1 MALALA
7 ALIVPADLTVQADR
21 LVVLTVDQVFG
32 VVVPFQLQILAH
44 QHAVGLIDLTV
55 LVRQQIQLGVGSKI
69 EVFDVVALL
78 FGVHSVNMN
87 RNFLAVSVCI
97 VIIAAPPLR
106 FPIDLNFGTIRCLAE
121 VFEFTRLFTGVVV
134 LLGLFVFG
142 TRVGNIGGV
151 LGDPLLLLQSLDQLI
166 LAHIFVGH
174 SRGKVLDDLLFLLAD
189 VRDLQV
195 TDPELLAL
203 LQLNGFY
210 LLLQL
215 LVQPFLCVLQ
225 VLVGLYGICH
235 GDSLTDRR
243 VDLQGLF
250 AQVAVVDGNGG
261 FADLVGGSLSS
272 GIQSDLT
279 IGFRELRSQ
288 HGLDSGFIQVLFFP
302 KSKGVGDGLVA
313 ILLGGGV
320 GAVRVLLQVLVG
332 FAVLGREG
340 SARQGPGVVY
350 ESLVKGFLR
359 RLGLAGPS
367 LHGPAGFSDRIKLDV
382 TDGVTL
388 GLQLINGF
396 ASGGGKS
403 IPGGLFL
410 LESSE
415 GDGCFSKGVDG
426 LGDAAVVVLG
436 GHGVDG
442 RIVCV
447 DLDHIGVI
455 GVGPLRHGTKDG
467 IGGNKGGRIIALL
480 ALLGP
485 GDSAAGDVGG
495 AGHGGLLHVLG
506 VLAVHGSLGRLRFS
520 MRVGNFGILI
530 LEGVGDGLAVLF
542 PGDGQSVACKVNVL
556 QLILSEGDV
565 ILPGSLPQGVLDGL
579 GLGGGFGFVLSAHL
593 VEGLVGLLD
602 LDLIAQGVTLGF
614 HLLNGQLFTL
624 VVHAILVAGKVFAQ
638 TISQLLVGK
647 VPGLIGLGDGVLP
660 DGDAVLIG
668 DGLSIDVGAVVL
680 FNGGGV
686 LEDIFQLPGGEKDF
700 FGLLVIDVRL
710 LDRGVQ
716 FHGALFGA
724 LVHPDLQG
732 GLGGGLHR
740 IPGDLVH
747 RGTGA
752 DDLALLVQDVLGLF
766 QGIGAVLLF
775 VQVLALVHQ
784 LGDILGRKVLFLPGL
799 GLFQGQLLGVA
810 VLRGLGLLDGIAV
823 VLGLFFLVLP
833 GFGVHAVPGQL
844 RAVLAQLLVQV
855 DLALLLVLLLIAGLL
870 GLGLGLSLCLAGALV
885 GGDLGTRGGGAAVGV
900 GGGLAHLYLSGGGVG
915 VHGLG
920 LGGLTDLARL
930 ASLLILLAGVDDV
943 ALGDGGVGVL
953 GVRLGVLVVDLYILR
968 LRIRGKGR
976 LLVLFGCF
984 LIHRASTWSLPS
996 GAFSSWPF
1004 RSAPSSKAAL
1014 GSASLPSGSAGAST
1028 A

>member
-1 MALALA
+1 M
-7 ALIVPADLTVQADR
+7 
-21 LVVLTVDQVFG
+21 
-32 VVVPFQLQILAH
+32 
-44 QHAVGLIDLTV
+44 
-55 LVRQQIQLGVGSKI
+55 
-69 EVFDVVALL
+69 
-78 FGVHSVNMN
+78 
-87 RNFLAVSVCI
+87 
-97 VIIAAPPLR
+97 
-106 FPIDLNFGTIRCLAE
+106 
-121 VFEFTRLFTGVVV
+121 
-134 LLGLFVFG
+134 
-142 TRVGNIGGV
+142 
-151 LGDPLLLLQSLDQLI
+151 
-166 LAHIFVGH
+166 
-174 SRGKVLDDLLFLLAD
+174 
-189 VRDLQV
+189 
-195 TDPELLAL
+195 
-203 LQLNGFY
+203 
-210 LLLQL
+210 
-215 LVQPFLCVLQ
+215 
-225 VLVGLYGICH
+225 
-235 GDSLTDRR
+235 
-243 VDLQGLF
+243 
-250 AQVAVVDGNGG
+250 
-261 FADLVGGSLSS
+261 
-272 GIQSDLT
+272 
-279 IGFRELRSQ
+279 
-288 HGLDSGFIQVLFFP
+288 
-302 KSKGVGDGLVA
+302 
-313 ILLGGGV
+313 
-320 GAVRVLLQVLVG
+320 
-332 FAVLGREG
+332 
-340 SARQGPGVVY
+340 
-350 ESLVKGFLR
+350 VKGFLR
-359 RLGLAGPS
+359 RLGLAGPG

-565 ILPGSLPQGVLDGL
+565 ILPGSLPQGGLDGF

-593 VEGLVGLLD
+593 AGGLVGLLD
-602 LDLIAQGVTLGF
+602 LDLIAQGVTLGLQ
-614 HLLNGQLFTL
+614 LLKGQFFAI
-624 VVHAILVAGKVFAQ
+624 VVHAVLVAGKAFAQ
-638 TISQLLVGK
+638 TISQFLVGK
-647 VPGLIGLGDGVLP
+647 VTILIGLGDGVLP
-660 DGDAVLIG
+660 DGGGAVLIL

-686 LEDIFQLPGGEKDF
+686 LEDIFQLRGGENDF
-700 FGLLVIDVRL
+700 SILILNVRL
-710 LDRGVQ
+710 LDLGVQ
-716 FHGALFGA
+716 VLFARFGA

-740 IPGDLVH
+740 IPGNLVH

-784 LGDILGRKVLFLPGL
+784 LGDILGRKALCLPGL

-855 DLALLLVLLLIAGLL
+855 DLALLLVLLLIASLL

-976 LLVLFGCF
+976 VLFLFVGLLVHRGLHLVLAGLLGRVLALRVLLVGTF
-984 LIHRASTWSLPS
+984 LQS
-996 GAFSSWPF
+996 GLGVGVLAFRVR
-1004 RSAPSSKAAL
+1004 RSVYCVSHQGL
-1014 GSASLPSGSAGAST
+1014 GGNAGGKCYGHCSEF
-1028 A
+1028 